1 MPSKIKPEDRTPY
14 VKLMVERFESIAHPK
29 DGSECAYETLGEY
42 LGIIN
47 LPRAYG
53 VEDEM
58 LDYALAHENA
68 PMKELLEYFDSLA
81 ECHEPV
87 EDPNDEDNEW
97 LDEKDS

>member
-68 PMKELLEYFDSLA
+68 PMK
-81 ECHEPV
+81 
-87 EDPNDEDNEW
+87 
-97 LDEKDS
+97 